1 MNHDLKELG
10 VLIAAGVVASVVIFP
25 TLLALKLGKWEALVL
40 ALVLAVV
47 TVGVLEGVRRYFKRR
62 AQK

>member
-1 MNHDLKELG
+1 MNRDLKELS

-25 TLLALKLGKWEALVL
+25 SFLALKLGKWEALVMAIAL
-40 ALVLAVV
+40 AAV
-47 TVGVLEGVRRYFKRR
+47 TVAVLEGVRRYFKRR